1 MDPAMAGGAPPVDPA
16 TGMPMDPA
24 AMGMPPMDPAAMDP
38 AAAGMPMEDPVT
50 EILELLKQI
59 KQEVTQTRTIV
70 AYISDTAGIKPP
82 LNDLLAANEDTT
94 KAKPSS
100 GGSAKESLD
109 LIPNEQD
116 GDAAVIPKNSGV
128 MTFEV
133 PTDAKFSAAAR
144 ILSSHLARAKS

>member
-1 MDPAMAGGAPPVDPA
+1 MDPAMAGGAPVDPA

-24 AMGMPPMDPAAMDP
+24 AMGMPPMDPAMMDP

-100 GGSAKESLD
+100 GGSKESYD

-116 GDAAVIPKNSGV
+116 GDAAVIPRNSGV
-128 MTFEV
+128 MTFDI
-133 PTDAKFSAAAR
+133 PTEAKFSAAAR
-144 ILSSHLARAKS
+144 ILTGHLSRAKS